1 MILSVSRDSFM
12 EDIWAEIKTTTFRL
26 DPKNRWHKGR
36 VIQFWRGNPRNVKNN
51 PFEFATGI
59 CTGVEQAFIDPDN
72 NRITI
77 NDYVHFKRKILDE
90 IARQDGFK
98 DWEDMKTWFTKPWS
112 GKRIHF
118 IVTK

>member
-12 EDIWAEIKTTTFRL
+12 EDILAGIKVTTFRL
-26 DPKNRWHKGR
+26 DPKNRWHNGR

-59 CTGVEQAFIDPDN
+59 CTGVEQAYIDPIHNIIFLDRVPFSS
-72 NRITI
+72 RIM
-77 NDYVHFKRKILDE
+77 LDG
-90 IARQDGFK
+90 IARKDGFK
-98 DWEDMKTWFTKPWS
+98 DWEDMKTFFPKLWS

-118 IVTK
+118 KIT